1 MLKFIG
7 KVFLAGEVN
16 DFRRSYKKRKIKS
29 KLKKKEMNSRILEG
43 LARDG
48 ELDVYYEAIGKGT
61 IETFVGFATILMA
74 PFVPPILI
82 VTPLL
87 VGLGIKNIILAI
99 KIRKP
104 HYNKVVKEEQEKM
117 IKNMECIVEI
127 NRLKKINEENKNK

>member
-29 KLKKKEMNSRILEG
+29 KLKKKEMNTKILEG
-43 LARDG
+43 LAQHG
-48 ELDVYYEAIGKGT
+48 ELDDYYEALGKGT
-61 IETFVGFATILMA
+61 METFVGFTTILMA
-74 PFVPPILI
+74 PFAPPVLLA
-82 VTPLL
+82 TPVLL
-87 VGLGIKNIILAI
+87 VLGFKNFSLAF

-104 HYNKVVKEEQEKM
+104 HYNKVIKEEQENM